1 MDALETL
8 FTRRSIRQYTDAPV
22 SDADLAVLLKAAMAA
37 PSANNR
43 QPWQFLV
50 VRDQA
55 RREALARVHPY
66 AQMAPKAPLCIVVCG
81 EPAREKTPGFWVQDC
96 AAAVQNILL
105 AARALYPKVEVE
117 RPLLLEIARTC
128 LEVGVDGHRGD
139 IIMLKC
145 AKTLAALDGRAL
157 VESADITTS
166 AELVLP
172 HRVRRQPLME
182 IADNVA
188 ALRERAAAKA

>member
-105 AARALYPKVEVE
+105 AARALHLGSVWCGVHPVEE
-117 RPLLLEIARTC
+117 RVAAVRQVFQIP
-128 LEVGVDGHRGD
+128 DD
-139 IIMLKC
+139 IIP
-145 AKTLAALDGRAL
+145 LAVVVVGHPAAPFA
-157 VESADITTS
+157 EADRFD
-166 AELVLP
+166 A
-172 HRVRRQPLME
+172 R
-182 IADNVA
+182 NVHY
-188 ALRERAAAKA
+188 EQW